1 MMTLTTVGYGDYSVK
16 TINEYIF
23 MMGIELI
30 GIGFFGYLMG
40 RINRVVALLNTRNDI
55 KKERKEYLESFLLQ
69 LDRANKKRPLNAS
82 FIEVIWQYF
91 DKYWTKNQVSIQDGE
106 FFKQIPPQ
114 LQNEVLRLLT

>member
-1 MMTLTTVGYGDYSVK
+1 MYVACLYVVMMTLTTVGYGDYSVK

-23 MMGIELI
+23 MMVIELI

-91 DKYWTKNQVSIQDGE
+91 DKYWTKNHISIQDG
-106 FFKQIPPQ
+106 
-114 LQNEVLRLLT
+114 